1 MTQTR
6 PDPFASG
13 GPDTYTAPDEYF
25 VDPDLSADAVK
36 RQYASIAAAL
46 TAGVTAG
53 ASTITIRLSNGKSHD
68 WDGSNLPAGVSA
80 SVVIYSN
87 APAGNDPTVLNL
99 QSGTYD
105 SEGSLTIA
113 GVQVSTGASVIMEV
127 TYLTFLYCTG
137 VLLYST
143 DDTPTVSSPQHVF
156 RWCDIS
162 MGITVA
168 ATETFGGAVQLYD
181 CIVTFGDQGQDFF
194 DFSSAASSFWEVQ
207 FNKCQILAVD
217 SHDTFVDDTGI
228 NGDVLVSVR
237 DSTFILRGFGFG
249 TLTLKDQGDGIT
261 WVASRIVVD
270 PFNKPGDDFQFGTPG
285 TNEGQAYGLEIEYS
299 GSFGSPLYP
308 TDCPDGTVA
317 KGLEV
322 FPSAGQLVFDSQI
335 AQWRGPNR
343 TVYFE
348 GSTGAIPGIGVPVI
362 LDTVIEGDTLARV
375 SPGSPSS
382 LYRLKGTIFVGVEGD
397 GGVWEVDAI
406 LSANGAPSA
415 ASFLSGDV
423 PTVLYT
429 SDPTEFDI
437 VLLPV
442 SGAEEGFQVQVT
454 KNSTTSNLGISAAIS
469 ITAEVN

>member
-1 MTQTR
+1 MAQTI
-6 PDPFASG
+6 PDPFGG

-25 VDPDLSADAVK
+25 VDPDLAPDTVK
-36 RQYASIAAAL
+36 RQYASVAAAL
-46 TAGVTAG
+46 AAGVAAS
-53 ASTITIRLSNGKSHD
+53 ASTITIRLANGKSHD

-87 APAGNDPTVLNL
+87 VPAGNDPTVLNL

-113 GVQVSTGASVIMEV
+113 GVQVSSGASVIMEV
-127 TYLTFLYCTG
+127 VYLTFVHCTG
-137 VLLYST
+137 IVLYTT
-143 DDTPTVSSPQHVF
+143 DDSPTVSSLNHVY

-181 CIVTFGDQGQDFF
+181 CIVTFGDQAQDLFTHAT
-194 DFSSAASSFWEVQ
+194 AATSFWEVQ
-207 FNKCQILAVD
+207 FNKCQILAVG
-217 SHDTFVDDTGI
+217 SHDTFVDDTGV
-228 NGDVLVSVR
+228 NGGVDVRIR
-237 DSTFILRGFGFG
+237 DSTFIIRGDGFG

-285 TNEGQAYGLEIEYS
+285 TTEGQAYGLEIEYS

-322 FPSAGQLVFDSQI
+322 FPVDGQLVFDSQVS
-335 AQWRGPNR
+335 QWRGPNR

-348 GSTGAIPGIGVPVI
+348 GSTGAIPGIGVPVT
-362 LDTVIEGDTLARV
+362 LDTVIEGDNLARV
-375 SPGSPSS
+375 SPGFSAD
-382 LYRLKGTIFVGVEGD
+382 LYRLKGTIIIGEPAN
-397 GGVWEVDAI
+397 GGVWDVDAVFQADG
-406 LSANGAPSA
+406 SPSA
-415 ASFLSGDV
+415 ASFLSGAT
-423 PTVLYT
+423 PTVVYT
-429 SDPTEFDI
+429 SDPTEFTI
-437 VLLPV
+437 ALLPV
-442 SGAEEGFQVQVT
+442 SGSEEGFQVQVT
-454 KNSTTSNLGISAAIS
+454 KNSTSANLTISAAIS
-469 ITAEVN
+469 IIEEVS